1 MQKIGKWFYQDLP
14 NVLSTNDSVQ
24 ELLQSVK
31 SPCIVSAAVQT
42 KGRGRLGRTWQ
53 EASGNLF
60 VSFAYHIDSQNVG
73 HYALMSALAVLN
85 TLRSYIPRESV
96 QIKWPNDVFVGPK
109 KISGILFEKS
119 IEDFWIMGI
128 GINVAQTPKVQNPM
142 YEITSLADFG
152 VQADRLDVLQKLIA
166 EFDALDALYQKQG
179 FSIIKSLWLDNACR
193 RDKNIT
199 VKQNGQTL
207 TGVLYGLDD
216 HAGLIIQTKEGLK
229 TIYAGDIFFEDIK
242 DNHDKF

>member
-14 NVLSTNDSVQ
+14 HALSTNDSVVD
-24 ELLQSVK
+24 LLQSVK

-60 VSFAYHIDSQNVG
+60 VSFAYQIQPQNVG
-73 HYALMSALAVLN
+73 HYALISALAVLN
-85 TLRSYIPRESV
+85 TLRFYIPRESLK
-96 QIKWPNDVFVGPK
+96 IKWPNDVLVGPK

-119 IEDFWIMGI
+119 IDDFWVMGI
-128 GINVAQTPKVQNPM
+128 GINVAQTPQVQNPM

-152 VQADRLDVLQKLIA
+152 IQADRLDVLQKLVT
-166 EFDALDALYQKQG
+166 EFDALDARYQKQG
-179 FSIIKSLWLDNACR
+179 FSIIKSLWLDNAYR
-193 RDKNIT
+193 RDKKIT

-207 TGVLYGLDD
+207 TGVLHDLDD
-216 HAGLIIQTKEGLK
+216 QGGLIIQTKEGFK
-229 TIYAGDIFFEDIK
+229 TVYAGDVFF
-242 DNHDKF
+242 